1 MMLDFPA
8 VYRKKDNAA
17 ASEGA
22 KDKDEDGTGALLSNK
37 FKPVTISTQ
46 AFYKQV
52 CMCIHSSVFEIEYHF
67 ENLKYIHAPLSLE
80 TGAWFKIKSVF

>member
-1 MMLDFPA
+1 MMSGGADRQSMMEFPA
-8 VYRKKDNAA
+8 VYRRKDNAA

-37 FKPVTISTQ
+37 FKPVTISTT

-52 CMCIHSSVFEIEYHF
+52 CICFGVNVHI
-67 ENLKYIHAPLSLE
+67 
-80 TGAWFKIKSVF
+80 W

>member
-1 MMLDFPA
+1 MSGADRQSMMLDFPA

-52 CMCIHSSVFEIEYHF
+52 YLCFGVNVHI
-67 ENLKYIHAPLSLE
+67 
-80 TGAWFKIKSVF
+80 W

>member
-1 MMLDFPA
+1 MSGGADRQSMMEFPA

-22 KDKDEDGTGALLSNK
+22 KDEDGTGAVLSNK

-52 CMCIHSSVFEIEYHF
+52 RMCFSV
-67 ENLKYIHAPLSLE
+67 NVHA
-80 TGAWFKIKSVF
+80 

>member
-1 MMLDFPA
+1 MMSGGADRQSMMEFPA

-22 KDKDEDGTGALLSNK
+22 KDEDGTGALLSNK
-37 FKPVTISTQ
+37 FKPVTVSTQ

-52 CMCIHSSVFEIEYHF
+52 CMCFGVNVHI
-67 ENLKYIHAPLSLE
+67 
-80 TGAWFKIKSVF
+80 W